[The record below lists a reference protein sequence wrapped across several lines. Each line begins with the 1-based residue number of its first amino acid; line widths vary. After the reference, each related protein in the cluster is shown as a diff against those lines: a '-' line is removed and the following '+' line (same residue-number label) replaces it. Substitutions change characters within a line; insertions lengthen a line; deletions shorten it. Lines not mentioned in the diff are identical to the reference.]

1 MFWPHMLASII
12 FICVILGAMGA
23 LAFFQ
28 ATFVPDNSDQQTTL
42 MATYIVGWIILS
54 IALIIWI
61 VKLLKN
67 FFLRRK
73 TYVGKIES
81 KQL

>member
-1 MFWPHMLASII
+1 MVACII
-12 FICVILGAMGA
+12 FICIILGAMGA

-28 ATFVPDNSDQQTTL
+28 TAVVPENSDQKTTL
-42 MATYIVGWIILS
+42 MITYIIGWIILS

-61 VKLLKN
+61 VKLLRT

-73 TYVGKIES
+73 TYVGKVES